1 MVVDRAAHTHEQLQ
15 DWLEQ
20 KYGLLIDST
29 AAAQILGFRSAATL
43 TKARNRGLLD
53 LQMFQVPNRKGLFT
67 SPRALAAYLQAT
79 VPRYHLPTGGSD
91 GWITMSG
98 R

>member
-1 MVVDRAAHTHEQLQ
+1 MVVDSATCKCEQLQ
-15 DWLEQ
+15 GWLQ
-20 KYGLLIDST
+20 QQYGLLIDST

-53 LQMFQVPNRKGLFT
+53 LQMFPVPNRKGLFT

-79 VPRYHLPTGGSD
+79 LPQHHLPTGDSD
-91 GWITMSG
+91 GRLAMSG